1 MRARQHTVIA
11 LIMGLVAMGHAAFA
25 ACLGDANS
33 GKVYT
38 FDVVPQLTAAKIY
51 TTWSPL
57 LPVSYTH
64 LTLPTIC
71 SV

>member
-1 MRARQHTVIA
+1 MSNLAFKLRYPLAHFELDVELSVAPGVTV
-11 LIMGLVAMGHAAFA
+11 L
-25 ACLGDANS
+25 LGPNGA
-33 GKVYT
+33 GK
-38 FDVVPQLTAAKIY
+38 
-51 TTWSPL
+51 SSL